1 MKKNIRF
8 RKFRL
13 NKLFSVLGIIF
24 ILLSIA
30 SMYYWESQGRKHF
43 LYSEVV
49 VLNQS
54 MEEGDVITSE
64 MLETISIDRQS
75 IMEGAVLEKDEVI
88 GKKASHYIPGYS
100 QLSPSY
106 FLDEEEIIGSDE
118 YIFTVPESW
127 IITFPNSLRRGDIIY
142 FYPVKI
148 PDSKEDSAHIA
159 PQHENITDLYDYK
172 IKDESSILE
181 SRVAYLKDSGNRE
194 IVTTSSED
202 RYDASSKI
210 AAIEIIATFE
220 DVSYLKELADSDY
233 KFIILYKDSNV

>member
-1 MKKNIRF
+1 MKKKVRF

-30 SMYYWESQGRKHF
+30 SMYYWESKGRKHF

-54 MEEGDVITSE
+54 IEEGDVIISE
-64 MLETISIDRQS
+64 MLETVSIDRKS
-75 IMEGAVLEKDEVI
+75 IIEGAVLEKDEVI

-100 QLSPSY
+100 QLSQAY
-106 FLDEEEIIGSDE
+106 FLDKEEVLGSDE
-118 YIFTVPESW
+118 YIFTVPENW
-127 IITFPNSLRRGDIIY
+127 IITLPNSLRKGDIIY

-148 PDSKEDSAHIA
+148 LDIKEDSVKSA
-159 PQHENITDLYDYK
+159 PQYENITDIYDYK
-172 IKDESSILE
+172 IIDESSILK

-210 AAIEIIATFE
+210 ATLEIVATFE

-233 KFIILYKDSNV
+233 KFIILYKDSDV